1 MHAPLLNRCT
11 PCAAA
16 NDGSAAPSLIPNN
29 GQQYIEDNGF
39 SMSKVSFGSVLA
51 PVGVSLMVYGFGAF
65 FQLLPGTD
73 ASPIM
78 LIYGFPM
85 SLLGFALNYAQLK
98 PVPCYST
105 AAALALRDTQC
116 TDIQKQLRED
126 VTRYRY
132 GDEQH
137 LDEALNRIFRFNT
150 VRHEKRSAQHAYGA
164 RTATATAQGHPPTP
178 HPKAASHSGGGS

>member
-1 MHAPLLNRCT
+1 MPTGNRCT
-11 PCAAA
+11 PRAAA
-16 NDGSAAPSLIPNN
+16 NEGSAAFVPNN
-29 GQQYIEDNGF
+29 GQQYVEDTGF
-39 SMSKVSFGSVLA
+39 SMSKVSFGGVLA

-98 PVPCYST
+98 PVPCFST
-105 AAALALRDTQC
+105 ADALALRDTQC

-150 VRHEKRSAQHAYGA
+150 VRCW
-164 RTATATAQGHPPTP
+164 TLATVVLFLHLTPTTAQGHPAAFDTQ
-178 HPKAASHSGGGS
+178 AASNS